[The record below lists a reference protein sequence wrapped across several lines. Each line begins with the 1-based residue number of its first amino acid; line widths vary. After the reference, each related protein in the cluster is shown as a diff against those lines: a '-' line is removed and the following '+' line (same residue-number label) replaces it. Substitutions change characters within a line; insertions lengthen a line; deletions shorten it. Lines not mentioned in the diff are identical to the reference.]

1 MDPTT
6 VGVIGLVLLIIVLF
20 SRMPVGF
27 VMALLGFLGY
37 CYLRTPEAGMRLMVK
52 DIFGIFGSYDLTV
65 VPLFILMGQIAFH
78 AGISRRLYDTAYTF
92 LGHLPGGLAMA
103 TIGACAGFAAI
114 CGSTNAAAATMAT
127 VALPEMKRYKYSPE
141 LATGTVAAGGSLGI
155 LIPPSVIFIVYGI
168 MTQQSIGKLF
178 AAGILPGI
186 LLSVLFIVT
195 IYIRVRLKPA
205 LGPPGPKTSFKEK
218 VQSLTGVIE
227 MLLIFI
233 LVMGGLFLGFFTPT
247 EAGAAGAGITLL
259 LAVGRRQLNWDDFL
273 KAIWESVRISCMV
286 LVIVAGA
293 TVFGHFLA
301 ITRIPFRLADWVA
314 GLPFP
319 PWAIMGVIC
328 CIYLIGGC
336 FMDSLA
342 MILLTIPIFY
352 PVALK
357 LGYDPIW
364 FGVIIVLI
372 TEMGVITPPVGVNV
386 YVVSG
391 VAKDV
396 PLEVIFKGILPLLGA
411 LIVCNII
418 LIIFPQ
424 VALLL
429 PEVIDLWGG
438 VLREQ
443 MYIVWNAIAGIL

>member
-6 VGVIGLVLLIIVLF
+6 VGLIGLVVLVIALF

-27 VMALLGFLGY
+27 VMALVGFLGFS
-37 CYLRTPEAGMRLMVK
+37 YLVSLEGGLRLFAK
-52 DIFGIFGSYDLTV
+52 DIFVIFGTYSLTV
-65 VPLFILMGQIAFH
+65 IPLFILMGQIAFH
-78 AGISRRLYDTAYTF
+78 AGISRRLYDSAYTF
-92 LGHLPGGLAMA
+92 LGHFPGGLAMA

-127 VALPEMKRYKYSPE
+127 VALPEMKRYKYDME
-141 LATGTVAAGGSLGI
+141 LATGSVAAGGSLGI

-168 MTQQSIGKLF
+168 MTEQSIGKLF

-186 LLSVLFIVT
+186 LLSILFILT
-195 IYIRVRLKPA
+195 IYIRVRIKPV
-205 LGPPGPKTSFKEK
+205 LGPPGPKTSLREK
-218 VQSLTGVIE
+218 LQSLSGVIE
-227 MLLIFI
+227 MLLIFG
-233 LVMGGLFLGFFTPT
+233 LVMGGLFKGFFTPT
-247 EAGAAGAGITLL
+247 EAGAAGAFITLM
-259 LAVGRRQLNWDDFL
+259 LAVGRRQISWGKFL
-273 KAIWESVRISCMV
+273 VAIWESVRISCMV

-301 ITRIPFRLADWVA
+301 VTRIPYILADWVA
-314 GLPFP
+314 GLPLP
-319 PWAIMGVIC
+319 PWAIMGLIVS
-328 CIYLIGGC
+328 IYLIGGC

-352 PVALK
+352 PVAVN

-372 TEMGVITPPVGVNV
+372 TEMGVITPPVGINV

-424 VALLL
+424 IALFL
-429 PEVIDLWGG
+429 PSLM
-438 VLREQ
+438 R
-443 MYIVWNAIAGIL
+443 